1 MGVAPKRA
9 MTSPAVAITHS
20 RMEGLAF
27 IRHSFLTSRRLWG
40 LTVGVDE
47 NGADKGR
54 NCLYMKLCDLI
65 LLSMILQ
72 LE

>member
-1 MGVAPKRA
+1 MNWYGDGVW
-9 MTSPAVAITHS
+9 VAH
-20 RMEGLAF
+20 RPLAF
-27 IRHSFLTSRRLWG
+27 DNTAGGIIPPNGGGEMNSKG
-40 LTVGVDE
+40 AGVCV
-47 NGADKGR
+47 DKGC

>member
-1 MGVAPKRA
+1 MSDDEDDDK
-9 MTSPAVAITHS
+9 
-20 RMEGLAF
+20 EGDP
-27 IRHSFLTSRRLWG
+27 HQE
-40 LTVGVDE
+40 VDD
-47 NGADKGR
+47 ADKGR